1 MPTVSSLDR
10 GLDVLEAVVR
20 HADGVGTRALA
31 KELGISVTSV
41 HNMATTLARR
51 GYLAQ
56 ADHTR
61 QFVPG
66 PHLALLFGGSG
77 SLLERRSQA
86 AMPLLKVAAETS
98 GESVMLAGFAADRI
112 VRLAF
117 LAGPQTLSV
126 REPDDIGGI
135 AHCTATG
142 KMLLSALA
150 PADLAAFLQATRP
163 RKFTPQTIHKPAELR
178 AELERVRA
186 NGFATVT
193 DELSPGISA
202 VAVAVPGSAPQL
214 PAALG
219 ISAPTIRYT
228 PALRSR
234 VMKILAET
242 AAGIGAVWARLPNS
256 EPAGRPAPPKA
267 FSSSISRDYP
277 R

>member
-66 PHLALLFGGSG
+66 PHLSLLFGGSG
-77 SLLERRSQA
+77 SLVERLAQA
-86 AMPLLKVAAETS
+86 AMPLLEAAAESS
-98 GESVMLAGFAADRI
+98 GESVMLAGFAAGRI

-117 LAGPQTLSV
+117 LTGPQTLSV

-163 RKFTPQTIHKPAELR
+163 RKFTPQTIHKPADLR

-186 NGFATVT
+186 NGFATVS

-202 VAVAVPGSAPQL
+202 VAIAVPAAARAL

-228 PALRSR
+228 PALRGR
-234 VMKILAET
+234 VMKILTQT
-242 AAGIGAVWARLPNS
+242 AADIAAVWARLPLPA
-256 EPAGRPAPPKA
+256 PAGRTAQAEAVSPRT
-267 FSSSISRDYP
+267 SRGYP